1 MSPFGV
7 GLVAILLMLAA
18 LHLYW
23 GVGGFWP
30 GSDADSLRLRVVGT
44 PSGAMPG
51 LAACAAV
58 AAALVAAAGVVLARH
73 GFVPLGAF
81 AWLATAGYVA
91 LILVFGLRGLAP
103 YVTPA
108 FSYAQGT
115 PFFDLNRV
123 YYAPLC
129 LAIAA
134 ALLADFPFARAR

>member
-1 MSPFGV
+1 MNAFGV
-7 GLVAILLMLAA
+7 GLVAILLVLAA

-30 GSDADSLRLRVVGT
+30 GSDADSLRLHVVGT
-44 PSGAMPG
+44 RSGAMPG
-51 LAACAAV
+51 FAACAAV
-58 AAALVAAAGVVLARH
+58 AGALVAAAGVVLARH
-73 GFVPLGAF
+73 GVVPLGSF

-91 LILVFGLRGLAP
+91 LIFVFGLRGLAP
-103 YVTPA
+103 YLTPV

-115 PFFDLNRV
+115 PFFELNRL

-134 ALLADFPFARAR
+134 ALLADFPFARPR